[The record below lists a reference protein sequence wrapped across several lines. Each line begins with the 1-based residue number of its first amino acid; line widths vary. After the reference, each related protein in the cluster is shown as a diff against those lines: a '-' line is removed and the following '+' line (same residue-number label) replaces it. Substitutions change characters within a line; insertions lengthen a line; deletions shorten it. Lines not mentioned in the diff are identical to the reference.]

1 VIVDIPE
8 AEKQCACG
16 KTLVCIDEDTV
27 ERLVLIPG
35 QVYVIRYLVK
45 KYACHACEGS
55 GDEDRPAVRTGKAPA
70 SFMPGSIAT
79 PELLGYIF
87 TKKYC
92 DYMPYYRQEAAFERI
107 DVELSRQTMNNWQLK
122 TTEKLRPLLPL
133 LRGQLRKGTVVQM
146 DETPMRVMSDIKSG
160 EPGRKNSRESR
171 MWLARGGPPDQPVL
185 WYEYQ
190 EIREKKHIVALFA
203 GFSGYLQSDGYSSY
217 ESATEKD
224 LAGVVHVGCFAHA
237 RRHSS
242 EAKKI
247 TTKPGLADGAL
258 S

>member
-1 VIVDIPE
+1 
-8 AEKQCACG
+8 
-16 KTLVCIDEDTV
+16 
-27 ERLVLIPG
+27 
-35 QVYVIRYLVK
+35 
-45 KYACHACEGS
+45 
-55 GDEDRPAVRTGKAPA
+55 
-70 SFMPGSIAT
+70 MPGSIAT

-92 DYMPYYRQEAAFERI
+92 DYTPYYRQEAAFERI
-107 DVELSRQTMNNWQLK
+107 GVELSRQTMNNRQLK
-122 TTEKLRPLLPL
+122 TTEKLRPLLSL
-133 LRGQLRKGTVVQM
+133 LQEQLRQGNVVQM

-190 EIREKKHIVALFA
+190 TTREKKHIVKLLE

-217 ESATEKD
+217 ESATEQD
-224 LAGVVHVGCFAHA
+224 LAGVVHAGCFAHV
-237 RRHSS
+237 RRHFF

-247 TTKPGLADGAL
+247 TTKPGLADEAL
-258 S
+258 SQIQEPYKEERKLREQLRNNTITVESLPRTAGMSPGDDWSLLLPWNLPQ